1 MKILLINPGIVESN
15 FTFKPDFI
23 VNLEPLGLEYLAG
36 MLLAGHEIEI
46 LDGLGTGLTN
56 EQIITTLGNF
66 KPDIIGI
73 SLSYSKITKSAKEIA
88 KIIKKHSPD
97 LPVVFGGNAATFTA
111 QDLIKEP
118 YVDIIVLGEG
128 EITFKEL
135 IKKWEE
141 GSMKYEVGSG
151 KCESQIPNL
160 KSQISSIPGLCY
172 KTSDGEIKLTPKRPL
187 IEHLD
192 SLALPAHSI
201 LKNKI
206 YYKRTVSTTR
216 GCPYNCIYCSASAFF
231 KKYRERS
238 ISNVMKEI
246 ESLFNADY
254 SYIIKGISFIDD
266 IFTFN
271 QNRVKELCWEL
282 SNLRDKLN
290 LKENFSWEC
299 STRMENITEDLLKT
313 MKDAGCERILFGIE
327 SGSPKILKRLNRK
340 YTPDDVITVTKLC
353 KNLGISPVTSFILG
367 LPYETKEDLDLT
379 FSLISR
385 KKGPTG
391 LSILTA
397 FPGTEIF
404 NNPQKY
410 DLTIF
415 AHLPEDAH
423 HERAWIENNYLTRE
437 EITKA
442 YYDARYF
449 ARSLKKN
456 K

>member
-1 MKILLINPGIVESN
+1 
-15 FTFKPDFI
+15 
-23 VNLEPLGLEYLAG
+23 
-36 MLLAGHEIEI
+36 
-46 LDGLGTGLTN
+46 
-56 EQIITTLGNF
+56 
-66 KPDIIGI
+66 
-73 SLSYSKITKSAKEIA
+73 
-88 KIIKKHSPD
+88 
-97 LPVVFGGNAATFTA
+97 
-111 QDLIKEP
+111 
-118 YVDIIVLGEG
+118 
-128 EITFKEL
+128 
-135 IKKWEE
+135 
-141 GSMKYEVGSG
+141 
-151 KCESQIPNL
+151 
-160 KSQISSIPGLCY
+160 
-172 KTSDGEIKLTPKRPL
+172 
-187 IEHLD
+187 
-192 SLALPAHSI
+192 
-201 LKNKI
+201 
-206 YYKRTVSTTR
+206 
-216 GCPYNCIYCSASAFF
+216 
-231 KKYRERS
+231 
-238 ISNVMKEI
+238 MKEI